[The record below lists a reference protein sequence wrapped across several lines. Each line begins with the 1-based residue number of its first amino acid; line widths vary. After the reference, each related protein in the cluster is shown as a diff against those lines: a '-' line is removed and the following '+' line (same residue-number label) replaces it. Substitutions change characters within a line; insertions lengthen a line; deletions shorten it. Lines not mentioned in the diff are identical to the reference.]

1 MMAHSN
7 ARPLV
12 LLADDDP
19 EMRQVL
25 ERGLAPLDLDL
36 LQASDGEEALSLIL
50 EERPDLVVLDVMM
63 PGLSGWEICKY
74 VRSKPDLAGTAIL
87 MLTGIGQ
94 TVNEMTS
101 PLYGA
106 DAYLDKPVDLGELV
120 TKVQELLRRR
130 AAAEA

>member
-1 MMAHSN
+1 MT
-7 ARPLV
+7 RPLI

-19 EMRQVL
+19 EMRNVIR
-25 ERGLAPLDLDL
+25 RGLAPLDAEL
-36 LQASDGEEALSLIL
+36 LEARDGEEALGRII
-50 EERPDLVVLDVMM
+50 EEEPDLVVLDVMM

-74 VRSKPDLAGTAIL
+74 VRSKPEYAGIKVL

-106 DAYLDKPVDLGELV
+106 DAYLDKPVDIGELV
-120 TKVQELLRRR
+120 STVRSLLESVP
-130 AAAEA
+130 A